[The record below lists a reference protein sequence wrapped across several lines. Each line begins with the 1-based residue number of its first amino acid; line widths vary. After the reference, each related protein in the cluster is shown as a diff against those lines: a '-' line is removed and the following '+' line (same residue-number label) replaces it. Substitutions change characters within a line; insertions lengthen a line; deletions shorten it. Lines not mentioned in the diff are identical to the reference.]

1 MAILLVRVEAAE
13 EGRTEETV
21 LDLKELRKEPQLLLH
36 HVQQLAFDLLPDTAQ
51 MQATYLDDEGD
62 KCTLTEQTCKDA
74 LSFAAAHEGIEDS
87 VLLCISVRRVQ
98 EELKEKKLLDEA
110 CLDSATQAISKIDA
124 AATSFVTSCDA
135 LCTSFVSAPS
145 KDSAEEVAKAAECP
159 AIDASTQ
166 SEMKCEPAEQ
176 DEPHVLPMEVLSQEP
191 APMEKAIESSP
202 VIRRVFQRDD
212 AKLKR
217 LAMQGLPAR
226 GAQDEAEMPQE
237 THQDKAQKAGADA
250 VLRVELEREKDER
263 LQHLCEVA
271 GNTSQERRIVSDF
284 EVEQNHTEQV
294 SDVAS
299 VQRESREGKEM
310 LSQNSRTANCKLQEL
325 RRKCC
330 SELQDALSQE
340 QQKCAA
346 TEAELSSERMKV
358 QELHAGLLEQR
369 EVAGK
374 AIQELEHERKQAEQ
388 VSDALQRRSCEA
400 SQLQEAL
407 SQAQQRCVA
416 MEEELGSE
424 RSKVQEIQHDT
435 KILSTRLSSDGEKI
449 EHLEQKLVDAE
460 DHAKQL
466 QQELVEQRESS
477 EKSLQELHAELL
489 AQREAAEKAMQ
500 ELEEKQAE
508 QVLRSIMLEE
518 RAVAKSCEASQLQ
531 EALSQE
537 QQKCLAIEEGLSS
550 ERSKVQDLEQKLGDA
565 DNHAKQLQQELAE
578 QHESSEKALKEIH
591 AELLEQRLM
600 TTCQREAA
608 EKVMQELEHEQKQAE
623 QVSDALHRKSC
634 EASQLQEA
642 LSQAQQRCLAIEEE
656 LSSERSKVQDM
667 QHDAGIL
674 STMLNS
680 GGEKIGTLEQRLG
693 DAENRAKQLQQEL
706 VEQQESSEQALKELD
721 LRVKEGTNVQ
731 EEFRARAEK
740 LQQELSQA
748 SKDSKEEAM
757 HWKQQAQEAELK
769 KQELYAEMLSANERA
784 ARAEALAHQ
793 MQKHKAAEPK
803 YSASVH
809 MLEDCPLTLGI
820 EAQEERGARGDVTTQ
835 MLDLVQSFGAR
846 QAIRIGR
853 VHLPAM
859 AADSSPA
866 SGRLEVKN
874 DGSLRWPQT
883 TVIVH
888 VDGEPFGLEVMALG
902 CVEPGEVKTIEMDLE
917 VQYTQSGQTPRIHR
931 PRRSMPA
938 LAPRFVPGEVRTEAR
953 SVWAIVDAATG
964 ARLGPMLVFEAV
976 WDLK

>member
-21 LDLKELRKEPQLLLH
+21 LDLKELRNEPQLLLH

-87 VLLCISVRRVQ
+87 VLLCISVRRVL
-98 EELKEKKLLDEA
+98 EEPKEMKLLDEA
-110 CLDSATQAISKIDA
+110 CSDSTTQAISKIDST
-124 AATSFVTSCDA
+124 ATSFVTSCEA

-159 AIDASTQ
+159 VIDASTQ

-237 THQDKAQKAGADA
+237 THQDTAQKAGADA
-250 VLRVELEREKDER
+250 ELRVELEREKDER
-263 LQHLCEVA
+263 LQQLCEVA
-271 GNTSQERRIVSDF
+271 GTTSQERRIVSDF

-346 TEAELSSERMKV
+346 TEAELSSERLKV
-358 QELHAGLLEQR
+358 
-369 EVAGK
+369 
-374 AIQELEHERKQAEQ
+374 QELEHERKQAEQ

-424 RSKVQEIQHDT
+424 HSKVQEMQHET

-449 EHLEQKLVDAE
+449 ENLEQKLVDAE
-460 DHAKQL
+460 DRAKQL
-466 QQELVEQRESS
+466 QQEFVEQHESS

-489 AQREAAEKAMQ
+489 AQREAAGKAMQ
-500 ELEEKQAE
+500 ELEQKQAE

-518 RAVAKSCEASQLQ
+518 RQVAKSCEASQLQ

-537 QQKCLAIEEGLSS
+537 QQRCLAIEEELSS

-565 DNHAKQLQQELAE
+565 ENCAKHLQQELAE

-591 AELLEQRLM
+591 AELLEQR
-600 TTCQREAA
+600 EVAG
-608 EKVMQELEHEQKQAE
+608 KVMQELEHKQKQAE

-680 GGEKIGTLEQRLG
+680 GGEKIGTLEQKLG

-706 VEQQESSEQALKELD
+706 VEQEESSEQALKELD
-721 LRVKEGTNVQ
+721 LRIKEGTNVQ